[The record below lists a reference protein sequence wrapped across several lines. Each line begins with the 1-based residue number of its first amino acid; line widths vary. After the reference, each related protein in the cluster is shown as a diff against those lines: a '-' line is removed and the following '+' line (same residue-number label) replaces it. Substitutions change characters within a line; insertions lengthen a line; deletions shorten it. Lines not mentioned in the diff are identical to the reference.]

1 MTTSTILLILLS
13 VIISG
18 VVAFY
23 QYLFKVDNQN
33 KTNWLLAFLRFISV
47 FSLLLL
53 IINPVV
59 SRKIVET
66 NKIPLAIVADNSRS
80 ISELKATTDAVKLV
94 ETLNSNSALKEK
106 FEIQNYTFDE
116 TFIAG
121 KPLDFKG
128 NQSNIH
134 DVAVNL
140 KQLNKNAFYPVV
152 LITDGNQTIGNDY
165 VYGFHES
172 TTLFPVVLGDTTTTF
187 DLKIN
192 QLNANKY
199 SFLKNKFPV
208 EVFLQYNGNKSV
220 SAAFSIEKNGK
231 KIASQTVNFD
241 AKNKVQSVQI
251 LLEADRV
258 GLQKYKAVLS
268 SSVKEKN
275 SYNNTKNFA
284 VEVLD
289 QKKEIAIIS
298 DVSHPDLG
306 AIKRAIE
313 SNAQRKVTIVKPNSI
328 SDLKKFN
335 VLILY
340 QPNASFR
347 KVFEANKN
355 LKINT
360 FIVTGMATDYT
371 LLNQMQSDLVFKLT
385 NKKEDFTASFVSD
398 FNLFAQTDIQFS
410 QFPPLENPFGKITE
424 KGSVNTLLKAKV
436 NGIEVGNPILTFSE
450 KGTSRNAYLLGEN
463 SWKWRMESFVLNRSY
478 EKYDLF
484 IDKIIQYLSTN
495 SAKKSLLVE
504 HESFY
509 NSGETIEIFA
519 QYFNKSYELEENANL
534 SITLTNKNTKSTKN
548 YNFSKA
554 NNGYQAIFDGLTP
567 GNYTFQ
573 VKESTSNAS
582 YNGTFEVL
590 DFDVEKQFVNP
601 DVSKLQQLANQNN
614 GEIIYPNQIEKLV
627 QKLLQKDTYLPVEK
641 TIIKNSPLI
650 DSLWLLVIIVVS
662 LTIEWF
668 TRKYNGLV

>member
-18 VVAFY
+18 AVAFY
-23 QYLFKVDNQN
+23 QYLFKADNQN

-53 IINPVV
+53 LINPVI
-59 SRKIVET
+59 SRKSIET

-80 ISELKATTDAVKLV
+80 ISELKANDVEKEVFEKL
-94 ETLNSNSALKEK
+94 TSNSALKEK
-106 FEIQNYTFDE
+106 FEIQTYTFDE
-116 TFIAG
+116 EFFAG

-128 NQSNIH
+128 NQSNI
-134 DVAVNL
+134 DNVATNL
-140 KQLNKNAFYPVV
+140 KQLNKNTFYPVV
-152 LITDGNQTIGNDY
+152 LLTDGNQTIGNDY
-165 VYGFHES
+165 VYSFQE
-172 TTLFPVVLGDTTTTF
+172 TANVFPVVLGDTTTTF

-199 SFLKNKFPV
+199 AFLKNKFPV
-208 EVFLQYNGNKSV
+208 EVFLQYNGSKAI
-220 SAAFSIEKNGK
+220 SANFSIEKNGK
-231 KIASQTVNFD
+231 KISSQAINFD
-241 AKNKVQSVQI
+241 KKNKVQSVQI

-258 GLQKYKAVLS
+258 GLQKYKAVIS
-268 SSVKEKN
+268 SATKEKN
-275 SYNNTKNFA
+275 SYNNVKNFA
-284 VEVLD
+284 VEVID
-289 QKKEIAIIS
+289 QRKEIAIIS
-298 DVSHPDLG
+298 DMSHPDLG

-313 SNAQRKVTIVKPNSI
+313 SNEQRKVTLLKTNTI
-328 SDLKKFN
+328 SDLKKYN
-335 VLILY
+335 LLILY
-340 QPNASFR
+340 QPTASFR

-355 LKINT
+355 LRINT
-360 FIVTGMATDYT
+360 FIITGMSTDFN
-371 LLNQMQSDLVFKLT
+371 LLNQMQSDLEFKLT
-385 NKKEDFTASFVSD
+385 NKKEDFTSSLVTG
-398 FNLFAQTDIQFS
+398 FNLFSQNDIQFE

-424 KGSVNTLLKAKV
+424 KGSLNTLLTAKV

-450 KGTSRNAYLLGEN
+450 KGNSRSAYLLGEN
-463 SWKWRMESFVLNRSY
+463 SWKWRMESHVINQSY
-478 EKYDLF
+478 EKYDQF

-534 SITLTNKNTKSTKN
+534 SINLTNKNTKSTKN

-554 NNGYQAIFDGLTP
+554 NNGYQAIFEGLEP
-567 GNYTFQ
+567 GNYAFQ
-573 VKESTSNAS
+573 VKESSSNAS

-601 DVSKLQQLANQNN
+601 DVSKLQQLANQNK
-614 GEIIYPNQIEKLV
+614 GEVIYPNQIDKLI
-627 QKLLQKDTYLPVEK
+627 QKLLEKDTYLPVEK
-641 TIIKNSPLI
+641 SLIKNSPLI
-650 DSLWLLVIIVVS
+650 DWIILLIILAVS
-662 LTIEWF
+662 LATEWF
-668 TRKYNGLV
+668 VRKFNGLL

>member
-1 MTTSTILLILLS
+1 MTTNTILLILLS

-23 QYLFKVDNQN
+23 QYLFKVNNQN

-53 IINPVV
+53 LINPVV
-59 SRKIVET
+59 SRKVIET

-80 ISELKATTDAVKLV
+80 ISELKANAVALKLF
-94 ETLNSNSALKEK
+94 EKLNSNSALKEK
-106 FEIQNYTFDE
+106 FEIQSYTFDD

-121 KPLDFKG
+121 KSLDFKG
-128 NQSNIH
+128 NQSNID
-134 DVAVNL
+134 DVANNL
-140 KQLNKNAFYPVV
+140 KQLNKNTFYPVV
-152 LITDGNQTIGNDY
+152 LLTDGNQTIGNDY
-165 VYGFHES
+165 VYSFQES
-172 TTLFPVVLGDTTTTF
+172 TTVFPVVLGDTTATF

-199 SFLKNKFPV
+199 AFLKNKFPI

-220 SAAFSIEKNGK
+220 STTFSIEKNGK
-231 KIASQTVNFD
+231 KVISQAVNFD
-241 AKNKVQSVQI
+241 KKNKVQSVQI

-258 GLQKYKAVLS
+258 GLQKYKAILS
-268 SSVKEKN
+268 SSFKEKN
-275 SYNNTKNFA
+275 TYNNSKNFA

-298 DVSHPDLG
+298 DISHPDLG
-306 AIKRAIE
+306 AFKRAIE
-313 SNAQRKVTIVKPNSI
+313 SNSQRKVTIVKTNSI
-328 SDLKKFN
+328 SDLQKYN

-340 QPNASFR
+340 QPTASFR
-347 KVFEANKN
+347 KIFEVNKS

-360 FIVTGMATDYT
+360 FIVTGMATDFNF
-371 LLNQMQSDLVFKLT
+371 LNQMQSDLQFKLT
-385 NKKEDFTASFVSD
+385 NKKEDFTPSFVSD
-398 FNLFAQTDIQFS
+398 FNLFAQNDIQFS
-410 QFPPLENPFGKITE
+410 QLPPLENPFGKITE
-424 KGSVNTLLKAKV
+424 KGSLNTLLTAKV

-450 KGTSRNAYLLGEN
+450 KGNNRNAYLLGEN
-463 SWKWRMESFVLNRSY
+463 SWKWRMESFVLNQSY

-484 IDKIIQYLSTN
+484 IDKIIQYLATN

-519 QYFNKSYELEENANL
+519 QYFNKSYELEENATL
-534 SITLTNKNTKSTKN
+534 SIYLTNKASKTTKN

-554 NNGYQAIFDGLTP
+554 NNGYQANFDGLTP

-573 VKESTSNAS
+573 VKETTSNAS

-601 DVSKLQQLANQNN
+601 DVSKLQQLANQTN
-614 GEIIYPNQIEKLV
+614 GEIIFPNQIEKLI
-627 QKLLQKDTYLPVEK
+627 QKLLQENTYLPVEK

-650 DSLWLLVIIVVS
+650 DSLWLLIIIVVS
-662 LTIEWF
+662 LIIEWF
-668 TRKYNGLV
+668 IRKYNGLL

>member
-53 IINPVV
+53 IINPVI

-80 ISELKATTDAVKLV
+80 ISELKATTDALKLV

-106 FEIQNYTFDE
+106 FEIQSYTFDD

-134 DVAVNL
+134 EVAVNL

-172 TTLFPVVLGDTTTTF
+172 TTVFPVVLGDTTTTF

-231 KIASQTVNFD
+231 KITSQTVNFD
-241 AKNKVQSVQI
+241 VKNKVQSVQI

-275 SYNNTKNFA
+275 SYNNSKNFA

-313 SNAQRKVTIVKPNSI
+313 SNAQRKVTIVKPNEI
-328 SDLKKFN
+328 NDLKKYD

-340 QPNASFR
+340 QPTASF
-347 KVFEANKN
+347 KKLFEANKN
-355 LKINT
+355 VNINT
-360 FIVTGMATDYT
+360 FIVTGMATDFN
-371 LLNQMQSDLVFKLT
+371 LLNQMQSDLQFKLT
-385 NKKEDFTASFVSD
+385 NKKEDFSPSFLTD
-398 FNLFAQTDIQFS
+398 FNLFAQNDIQFS
-410 QFPPLENPFGKITE
+410 QLPPLENPFGKITE
-424 KGSVNTLLKAKV
+424 KGSLNTLLSAKV

-450 KGTSRNAYLLGEN
+450 KGNSRNAYLLGEN
-463 SWKWRMESFVLNRSY
+463 SWKWRMESFVLNQSY

-484 IDKIIQYLSTN
+484 IDKIIQYLATN

-554 NNGYQAIFDGLTP
+554 NNGYQAIFDRLTP

-573 VKESTSNAS
+573 VKETTSNAS

-614 GEIIYPNQIEKLV
+614 GEIIYPNQIDKLV

-650 DSLWLLVIIVVS
+650 DSLWLLLIIVVS

>member
-23 QYLFKVDNQN
+23 QYLFKVNNQN
-33 KTNWLLAFLRFISV
+33 KTNWFLAFLRFISV

-53 IINPVV
+53 LINPVV
-59 SRKIVET
+59 SRKIIET

-80 ISELKATTDAVKLV
+80 ISELKANAVALKLF
-94 ETLNSNSALKEK
+94 EKLNSNSALKEK
-106 FEIQNYTFDE
+106 FEIQSYTFDD

-121 KPLDFKG
+121 KSLDFKG
-128 NQSNIH
+128 NQSNID
-134 DVAVNL
+134 DVANNL
-140 KQLNKNAFYPVV
+140 KQLNKNTFYPVV
-152 LITDGNQTIGNDY
+152 LLADGNQTIGNDY
-165 VYGFHES
+165 VYSFQES
-172 TTLFPVVLGDTTTTF
+172 TTVFPIVLGDTTATF

-199 SFLKNKFPV
+199 AFLKNKFPV

-220 SAAFSIEKNGK
+220 STTFSIEKNGK
-231 KIASQTVNFD
+231 KVITQAVNFD
-241 AKNKVQSVQI
+241 KKNKVQSVQI

-275 SYNNTKNFA
+275 TYNNSKNFA

-298 DVSHPDLG
+298 DISHPDLG
-306 AIKRAIE
+306 AFKRAIE
-313 SNAQRKVTIVKPNSI
+313 SNAQRKVTIVKTNSI
-328 SDLKKFN
+328 SDLQKYN

-340 QPNASFR
+340 QPTASFR
-347 KVFEANKN
+347 KIFEVNKN

-360 FIVTGMATDYT
+360 FIVTGMATDFNF
-371 LLNQMQSDLVFKLT
+371 LNQMQSDLQFKLT
-385 NKKEDFTASFVSD
+385 NKKEDFSPYFLTD
-398 FNLFAQTDIQFS
+398 FNLFAQNDIQFS
-410 QFPPLENPFGKITE
+410 QLPPLENPFGKITE
-424 KGSVNTLLKAKV
+424 KGSLNTLLTAKV

-450 KGTSRNAYLLGEN
+450 KGNSRNAYLLGEN
-463 SWKWRMESFVLNRSY
+463 SWKWRMESFVLNQSY
-478 EKYDLF
+478 EKYNLF
-484 IDKIIQYLSTN
+484 IDKIIQYLATN

-519 QYFNKSYELEENANL
+519 QYFNKSYELEENATL
-534 SITLTNKNTKSTKN
+534 SIYLTNKASKTTKN

-573 VKESTSNAS
+573 VKETTSNAS

-614 GEIIYPNQIEKLV
+614 GEIIFPNQIEKLI
-627 QKLLQKDTYLPVEK
+627 QKLLQENTYLPVEK

-650 DSLWLLVIIVVS
+650 DSLWLLIIIVVS
-662 LTIEWF
+662 LIIEWF
-668 TRKYNGLV
+668 IRKYNGLL

>member
-1 MTTSTILLILLS
+1 M
-13 VIISG
+13 
-18 VVAFY
+18 
-23 QYLFKVDNQN
+23 
-33 KTNWLLAFLRFISV
+33 
-47 FSLLLL
+47 
-53 IINPVV
+53 
-59 SRKIVET
+59 
-66 NKIPLAIVADNSRS
+66 
-80 ISELKATTDAVKLV
+80 
-94 ETLNSNSALKEK
+94 
-106 FEIQNYTFDE
+106 
-116 TFIAG
+116 
-121 KPLDFKG
+121 
-128 NQSNIH
+128 
-134 DVAVNL
+134 
-140 KQLNKNAFYPVV
+140 
-152 LITDGNQTIGNDY
+152 
-165 VYGFHES
+165 
-172 TTLFPVVLGDTTTTF
+172 
-187 DLKIN
+187 
-192 QLNANKY
+192 
-199 SFLKNKFPV
+199 
-208 EVFLQYNGNKSV
+208 
-220 SAAFSIEKNGK
+220 
-231 KIASQTVNFD
+231 
-241 AKNKVQSVQI
+241 
-251 LLEADRV
+251 
-258 GLQKYKAVLS
+258 
-268 SSVKEKN
+268 
-275 SYNNTKNFA
+275 
-284 VEVLD
+284 LD

-313 SNAQRKVTIVKPNSI
+313 SNAQRKVTIIKPNSI
-328 SDLKKFN
+328 IDLKKYN

-360 FIVTGMATDYT
+360 FIVTGMATDYN

-385 NKKEDFTASFVSD
+385 NKKEDFSASFLPN
-398 FNLFAQTDIQFS
+398 FNLFAQSDIQFS

-424 KGSVNTLLKAKV
+424 KGSVNTLLKAKI

-450 KGTSRNAYLLGEN
+450 KETSRNAYLLGEN
-463 SWKWRMESFVLNRSY
+463 SWKWRMESFVLNQSY

-567 GNYTFQ
+567 GNYMFQ
-573 VKESTSNAS
+573 VKETTSNAS

-614 GEIIYPNQIEKLV
+614 GEIIYPNQIEKLL

-650 DSLWLLVIIVVS
+650 DSLWLLIIIVVS

-668 TRKYNGLV
+668 TRKYNGLI

>member
-1 MTTSTILLILLS
+1 MTTSTILSILLS

-80 ISELKATTDAVKLV
+80 ITELKATTDAVKLV

-231 KIASQTVNFD
+231 KITSQTVNFD

-463 SWKWRMESFVLNRSY
+463 SWKWRMESFVLNQSY

-567 GNYTFQ
+567 GNYMFQ
-573 VKESTSNAS
+573 VKETTSNAS

-614 GEIIYPNQIEKLV
+614 GEIIYPNQIDKLL
-627 QKLLQKDTYLPVEK
+627 QKLLQKNTYLPVEK

>member
-23 QYLFKVDNQN
+23 QYLFKADNQN

-53 IINPVV
+53 LINPVV
-59 SRKIVET
+59 SRKIIET
-66 NKIPLAIVADNSRS
+66 NKILLAIVTDNSRS
-80 ISELKATTDAVKLV
+80 ISELKANAVALKLF
-94 ETLNSNSALKEK
+94 EKLNSNAALKEK
-106 FEIQNYTFDE
+106 FEIQSYTFDD
-116 TFIAG
+116 TFMAG
-121 KPLDFKG
+121 KSLDFKG
-128 NQSNIH
+128 NQSNID
-134 DVAVNL
+134 DVANNL
-140 KQLNKNAFYPVV
+140 KQLNKNTFYPVV
-152 LITDGNQTIGNDY
+152 LLTDGNQTIGNDY
-165 VYGFHES
+165 VFSFHES
-172 TTLFPVVLGDTTTTF
+172 TTVFPVVLGDTTTTF

-199 SFLKNKFPV
+199 AFLKNKFPV

-220 SAAFSIEKNGK
+220 STTFSIEKKGK
-231 KIASQTVNFD
+231 KISTQTINFD

-258 GLQKYKAVLS
+258 GLQKYKAILS

-275 SYNNTKNFA
+275 TYNNSKNFA

-289 QKKEIAIIS
+289 QKKEIAIVS
-298 DVSHPDLG
+298 DISHPDLG
-306 AIKRAIE
+306 AFKRAIE
-313 SNAQRKVTIVKPNSI
+313 SNTQRKVKIVKTNSI
-328 SDLKKFN
+328 NDLQKYN

-340 QPNASFR
+340 QPTASFR
-347 KVFEANKN
+347 KVFEVNKN
-355 LKINT
+355 LKINS
-360 FIVTGMATDYT
+360 FIVTGMATDFNF
-371 LLNQMQSDLVFKLT
+371 LNQMQSDLQFKLT
-385 NKKEDFTASFVSD
+385 NKKEDFTPSFLSD
-398 FNLFAQTDIQFS
+398 FNLFAQNDIQFS

-424 KGSVNTLLKAKV
+424 KRSVNTLLKAKV

-450 KGTSRNAYLLGEN
+450 KGSNRNAYLLGEN
-463 SWKWRMESFVLNRSY
+463 SWKWRMESFVLNQSY

-519 QYFNKSYELEENANL
+519 QYFNKSYELEENANV

-573 VKESTSNAS
+573 VKETTSNAS

-614 GEIIYPNQIEKLV
+614 GQIIYPNQIEKLL

-650 DSLWLLVIIVVS
+650 DSLWLLIIIVVS

-668 TRKYNGLV
+668 TRKHNGLL

>member
-23 QYLFKVDNQN
+23 QYFFKVDNQN

-53 IINPVV
+53 LINPVV
-59 SRKIVET
+59 SRKIIET

-80 ISELKATTDAVKLV
+80 ISELKANAVALKLF
-94 ETLNSNSALKEK
+94 EKLNSNSALKEK
-106 FEIQNYTFDE
+106 FEIQNYTFDD

-121 KPLDFKG
+121 KSLDFNG
-128 NQSNIH
+128 NQSNID
-134 DVAVNL
+134 DVASNL
-140 KQLNKNAFYPVV
+140 KQLNKNTFYPVV
-152 LITDGNQTIGNDY
+152 LLTDGNQTIGNDY
-165 VYGFHES
+165 VFSFQES
-172 TTLFPVVLGDTTTTF
+172 TTVFPVVLGDTTATF

-199 SFLKNKFPV
+199 AFLKNKFPV

-220 SAAFSIEKNGK
+220 STNFSIEKNGK
-231 KIASQTVNFD
+231 KVISQAVNFD
-241 AKNKVQSVQI
+241 KKNKVQSVQI

-275 SYNNTKNFA
+275 TYNNSKNFA

-298 DVSHPDLG
+298 DISHPDLG
-306 AIKRAIE
+306 AFKRAIE
-313 SNAQRKVTIVKPNSI
+313 SNAQRKVTIIKTNSI
-328 SDLKKFN
+328 SDLQKYN

-340 QPNASFR
+340 QPTASFR
-347 KVFEANKN
+347 KIFEVNKN

-360 FIVTGMATDYT
+360 FIVTGMATDFNF
-371 LLNQMQSDLVFKLT
+371 LNQMQSDLQFKLT
-385 NKKEDFTASFVSD
+385 NKKEDFSPYFLTD
-398 FNLFAQTDIQFS
+398 FNLFAQNDIQFS
-410 QFPPLENPFGKITE
+410 QLPPLENPFGKITE
-424 KGSVNTLLKAKV
+424 KGSLNTLLTAKV

-450 KGTSRNAYLLGEN
+450 KENSRNAYLLGEN
-463 SWKWRMESFVLNRSY
+463 SWKWRMESFVLNQSY
-478 EKYDLF
+478 EKYNLF
-484 IDKIIQYLSTN
+484 IDKIIQYLATN
-495 SAKKSLLVE
+495 SAKKSLLVQ

-519 QYFNKSYELEENANL
+519 QYFNKSYELEENATL
-534 SITLTNKNTKSTKN
+534 SIYLTNKATKTTKN

-573 VKESTSNAS
+573 VKETTSNAS

-614 GEIIYPNQIEKLV
+614 GEIIFPNQIEKLI
-627 QKLLQKDTYLPVEK
+627 QKLLQENTYLPVEK

-650 DSLWLLVIIVVS
+650 DFLFLLIIIVVS
-662 LTIEWF
+662 LSTEWF
-668 TRKYNGLV
+668 IRKYNGLL

>member
-53 IINPVV
+53 IINPVI

-80 ISELKATTDAVKLV
+80 ISELKATTDALKLV

-106 FEIQNYTFDE
+106 FEIQSYTFDD

-134 DVAVNL
+134 EVAVNL

-172 TTLFPVVLGDTTTTF
+172 TTVFPVVLGDTTTTF

-199 SFLKNKFPV
+199 AFLKNKFPV
-208 EVFLQYNGNKSV
+208 EVFLQYNGSKSL
-220 SAAFSIEKNGK
+220 STTFSIEKNGK
-231 KIASQTVNFD
+231 KVTSQTVNFD

-313 SNAQRKVTIVKPNSI
+313 SNAQRKVTIIKPNSI

-360 FIVTGMATDYT
+360 FIVTGMATDYA

-398 FNLFAQTDIQFS
+398 FNLFAQSDIQFS

-450 KGTSRNAYLLGEN
+450 KGSNRNAYLLGEN
-463 SWKWRMESFVLNRSY
+463 SWKWRMESFILNQSY

-484 IDKIIQYLSTN
+484 MDKIIQYLSTN

-534 SITLTNKNTKSTKN
+534 SITLTNKNTRSTKN

-567 GNYTFQ
+567 DNYTFQ
-573 VKESTSNAS
+573 VKETTSNAS

-614 GEIIYPNQIEKLV
+614 GEIIYPNQIDNLV

-650 DSLWLLVIIVVS
+650 DSFWLLVIIVVS
-662 LTIEWF
+662 LAIEWF

>member
-18 VVAFY
+18 FVAFY
-23 QYLFKVDNQN
+23 QYLFKADNQN

-53 IINPVV
+53 LINPVV
-59 SRKIVET
+59 SRKVIET

-80 ISELKATTDAVKLV
+80 ISELKANAVALKLF
-94 ETLNSNSALKEK
+94 EKLNSNSALKEK
-106 FEIQNYTFDE
+106 FEIQSYTFDD

-121 KPLDFKG
+121 KSLDFKG
-128 NQSNIH
+128 NQSNID
-134 DVAVNL
+134 DVANNL
-140 KQLNKNAFYPVV
+140 KQLNKNTFYPVV
-152 LITDGNQTIGNDY
+152 LLTDGNQTIGNDY
-165 VYGFHES
+165 AYSFQES
-172 TTLFPVVLGDTTTTF
+172 TTVFPVVLGDTTATF

-199 SFLKNKFPV
+199 AFLKNKFPV

-220 SAAFSIEKNGK
+220 STTFSIEKNGK
-231 KIASQTVNFD
+231 RVISQAVNFD
-241 AKNKVQSVQI
+241 KKNKAQSVQI
-251 LLEADRV
+251 LLEAERV

-275 SYNNTKNFA
+275 TYNNSKNFA

-298 DVSHPDLG
+298 DISHPDLG
-306 AIKRAIE
+306 AFKRSIE
-313 SNAQRKVTIVKPNSI
+313 SNAQRKVTIIKTNSI
-328 SDLKKFN
+328 SDLQKYN

-340 QPNASFR
+340 QPTASFR
-347 KVFEANKN
+347 KIFEVNKN

-360 FIVTGMATDYT
+360 FIVTGMATDFNF
-371 LLNQMQSDLVFKLT
+371 LNQMQSDLQFKLT
-385 NKKEDFTASFVSD
+385 NKKEDFSPSFLTD
-398 FNLFAQTDIQFS
+398 FNLFAQNDIQFS
-410 QFPPLENPFGKITE
+410 QLPPLENPFGKITE
-424 KGSVNTLLKAKV
+424 KGSLNTLLTAKV
-436 NGIEVGNPILTFSE
+436 NGIEVGSPILTFSE
-450 KGTSRNAYLLGEN
+450 KGNSRNAYLLGEN
-463 SWKWRMESFVLNRSY
+463 SWKWRMESFVLNQSY

-484 IDKIIQYLSTN
+484 IDKVIQYLTTN

-519 QYFNKSYELEENANL
+519 QYFNKSYELEENATL
-534 SITLTNKNTKSTKN
+534 SIYLTNKATKTTKN

-573 VKESTSNAS
+573 VKETTSNAS

-601 DVSKLQQLANQNN
+601 DVSKLQQLANQNK
-614 GEIIYPNQIEKLV
+614 GEIIFPNQIEKLI
-627 QKLLQKDTYLPVEK
+627 QKLLQENTYLPVEK

-650 DSLWLLVIIVVS
+650 DFLWLLIIIVVS
-662 LTIEWF
+662 LSTEWF
-668 TRKYNGLV
+668 IRKYNGLL

>member
-33 KTNWLLAFLRFISV
+33 KINWLLAFLRFISV

-53 IINPVV
+53 IINPVI

-116 TFIAG
+116 SFIAG

-172 TTLFPVVLGDTTTTF
+172 TTVFPIVLGDTTTTF

-199 SFLKNKFPV
+199 AFLKNKFPV

-231 KIASQTVNFD
+231 KISNQTINFD

-258 GLQKYKAVLS
+258 GLQKYKAVIS

-275 SYNNTKNFA
+275 TYNNTKNFA

-289 QKKEIAIIS
+289 QKKEIALIS

-313 SNAQRKVTIVKPNSI
+313 SNVQRKVTIVKPNSI
-328 SDLKKFN
+328 NDLKKYN

-385 NKKEDFTASFVSD
+385 NKKENFTASFVPD
-398 FNLFAQTDIQFS
+398 FNLFAQSDIQFS

-424 KGSVNTLLKAKV
+424 KGSVNTLLNAKV

-450 KGTSRNAYLLGEN
+450 KGTNRNAYLLGEN
-463 SWKWRMESFVLNRSY
+463 SWKWRMESFVLNQSY

-534 SITLTNKNTKSTKN
+534 SITLTNKSTKSTKN

-573 VKESTSNAS
+573 VKETTSNAS

-614 GEIIYPNQIEKLV
+614 GEIIYPNQIDKLL
-627 QKLLQKDTYLPVEK
+627 QKLLQKETYLPVEK
-641 TIIKNSPLI
+641 TIIKNAPLI
-650 DSLWLLVIIVVS
+650 DSLWLLIIIVVS

>member
-23 QYLFKVDNQN
+23 QYFFKVDNQN
-33 KTNWLLAFLRFISV
+33 KTNWLLTFLRFISV

-53 IINPVV
+53 LINPVV
-59 SRKIVET
+59 SRKIIET
-66 NKIPLAIVADNSRS
+66 NKIPLSIVADNSRS
-80 ISELKATTDAVKLV
+80 ISELKANAVALKLF
-94 ETLNSNSALKEK
+94 EKLNSNSALKEK
-106 FEIQNYTFDE
+106 FEIQSYTFDD

-121 KPLDFKG
+121 KSLDFKG
-128 NQSNIH
+128 NQSNID
-134 DVAVNL
+134 DVASNL
-140 KQLNKNAFYPVV
+140 KQLNKNTFYPVV
-152 LITDGNQTIGNDY
+152 LLTDGNQTIGNDY
-165 VYGFHES
+165 VFSFQES
-172 TTLFPVVLGDTTTTF
+172 TTVFPVVLGDTTATF

-199 SFLKNKFPV
+199 AFLKNKFPV

-220 SAAFSIEKNGK
+220 STTFSIEKNGK
-231 KIASQTVNFD
+231 KVISQAVNFD
-241 AKNKVQSVQI
+241 KKNKVQTVQI

-275 SYNNTKNFA
+275 TYNNNKNFA

-298 DVSHPDLG
+298 DISHPDLG
-306 AIKRAIE
+306 AFKRAIE
-313 SNAQRKVTIVKPNSI
+313 SNAQRKVTIIKTNSI
-328 SDLKKFN
+328 SDLQKYN

-340 QPNASFR
+340 QPTASFR
-347 KVFEANKN
+347 KIFEVNKN

-360 FIVTGMATDYT
+360 FIVTGMATDFNF
-371 LLNQMQSDLVFKLT
+371 LNQMQSDLQFKLT
-385 NKKEDFTASFVSD
+385 NKKEDFSPSFVTD
-398 FNLFAQTDIQFS
+398 FNLFVQNDIQFS
-410 QFPPLENPFGKITE
+410 QLPPLENPFGKITE
-424 KGSVNTLLKAKV
+424 KGSLNTLLTAKV

-450 KGTSRNAYLLGEN
+450 KGNSRNAYLLGEN
-463 SWKWRMESFVLNRSY
+463 SWKWRMESFVLNQSY

-484 IDKIIQYLSTN
+484 VDKIIQYLAIN
-495 SAKKSLLVE
+495 SAKKSLLVQ

-519 QYFNKSYELEENANL
+519 QYFNKSYELDENANL
-534 SITLTNKNTKSTKN
+534 SITLTNKKTKSTKN

-573 VKESTSNAS
+573 VKETTSNAS

-614 GEIIYPNQIEKLV
+614 GEIIFPNQIEKLI
-627 QKLLQKDTYLPVEK
+627 QKLLQENTYLPVEK

-650 DSLWLLVIIVVS
+650 DSLWLLIILAIS
-662 LTIEWF
+662 LTSEWF
-668 TRKYNGLV
+668 IRKYNGLL

>member
-13 VIISG
+13 VIVSG

-23 QYLFKVDNQN
+23 QYLFKADNQN

-53 IINPVV
+53 LINPVV
-59 SRKIVET
+59 SRKIIET

-94 ETLNSNSALKEK
+94 EKLNSNSALKEK
-106 FEIQNYTFDE
+106 FEIQSYTFDD
-116 TFIAG
+116 TFVAG
-121 KPLDFKG
+121 KSLDFKG

-140 KQLNKNAFYPVV
+140 KQLNKNTFFPVV
-152 LITDGNQTIGNDY
+152 LLTDGNQTIGNDY
-165 VYGFHES
+165 VFSFQES
-172 TTLFPVVLGDTTTTF
+172 TTVFPVVLGDTTTTF

-199 SFLKNKFPV
+199 AFLKNKFPV

-220 SAAFSIEKNGK
+220 STTFSIEKNGK
-231 KIASQTVNFD
+231 KISNQTINFD

-268 SSVKEKN
+268 SPFKEKN
-275 SYNNTKNFA
+275 TYNNSKNFA

-298 DVSHPDLG
+298 DISHPDLG
-306 AIKRAIE
+306 AFKRAIE
-313 SNAQRKVTIVKPNSI
+313 SNVKRKVTIIKTNSI
-328 SDLKKFN
+328 NDLQKYN
-335 VLILY
+335 ILILY
-340 QPNASFR
+340 QPTASFR
-347 KVFEANKN
+347 KIFEVNKS

-360 FIVTGMATDYT
+360 FIVTGMATDFNF
-371 LLNQMQSDLVFKLT
+371 LNQMQSDLVFKLT
-385 NKKEDFTASFVSD
+385 NKKEDFTPSFLTD
-398 FNLFAQTDIQFS
+398 FNLFAQNDIQFS
-410 QFPPLENPFGKITE
+410 QLPPLENPFGKITE
-424 KGSVNTLLKAKV
+424 KASFNTLLTAKV

-450 KGTSRNAYLLGEN
+450 KGNSRNAYLLGEN
-463 SWKWRMESFVLNRSY
+463 SWKWRMESFVLNQSY

-484 IDKIIQYLSTN
+484 IDKIIQYLAIN
-495 SAKKSLLVE
+495 SAKKSLLVQ

-519 QYFNKSYELEENANL
+519 QYFNKSYELEENASL
-534 SITLTNKNTKSTKN
+534 SIYLTNKATKTTKN

-567 GNYTFQ
+567 GSYTFQ
-573 VKESTSNAS
+573 VKETTSNAS

-614 GEIIYPNQIEKLV
+614 GEIIFPNQIEKLIL
-627 QKLLQKDTYLPVEK
+627 KLLQKNTYLPVEK

-650 DSLWLLVIIVVS
+650 DSLWLLIILAIS
-662 LTIEWF
+662 LTTEWF
-668 TRKYNGLV
+668 TRKYNGLL

>member
-80 ISELKATTDAVKLV
+80 ITELKATTDALKLV

-220 SAAFSIEKNGK
+220 STTFSIEKNGK
-231 KIASQTVNFD
+231 KVTSQTVNFD

-463 SWKWRMESFVLNRSY
+463 SWKWRMESFVLNQSY

-567 GNYTFQ
+567 GNYAFQ
-573 VKESTSNAS
+573 VKETTSNAS

>member
-1 MTTSTILLILLS
+1 MTSSTILLILLS

-33 KTNWLLAFLRFISV
+33 KINWLLAFLRFISV

-53 IINPVV
+53 IINPVI

-80 ISELKATTDAVKLV
+80 ISELKATNDAVRLV

-106 FEIQNYTFDE
+106 FEIQSYTFDD
-116 TFIAG
+116 TFVAG
-121 KPLDFKG
+121 KSLDFKG

-152 LITDGNQTIGNDY
+152 LVTDGNQTIGNDY
-165 VYGFHES
+165 VFSFHES
-172 TTLFPVVLGDTTTTF
+172 TTVFPVVLGDTTTTF

-199 SFLKNKFPV
+199 AFLKNKFPV

-231 KIASQTVNFD
+231 KISTQTINFD

-258 GLQKYKAVLS
+258 GLQKYKAVIS
-268 SSVKEKN
+268 SSDKEKN
-275 SYNNTKNFA
+275 TYNNSKNFA

-313 SNAQRKVTIVKPNSI
+313 SNAQRKVTIIKPNSI
-328 SDLKKFN
+328 SYLKKYN

-360 FIVTGMATDYT
+360 FIVTGMATDYN

-385 NKKEDFTASFVSD
+385 NKKEDFTASFLPN
-398 FNLFAQTDIQFS
+398 FNLFAQSDIQFS

-424 KGSVNTLLKAKV
+424 KGSVNTLLKAKI

-463 SWKWRMESFVLNRSY
+463 SWKWRMESFVLNQSY

-567 GNYTFQ
+567 GNYMFQ
-573 VKESTSNAS
+573 VKETTSNAS

-614 GEIIYPNQIEKLV
+614 GEIIYPNQIEKLL

-650 DSLWLLVIIVVS
+650 DSLWLLIIIVVS

-668 TRKYNGLV
+668 TRKYNGLI

>member
-23 QYLFKVDNQN
+23 QYLFKADNQN

-53 IINPVV
+53 LINPVV
-59 SRKIVET
+59 SRKVIET

-80 ISELKATTDAVKLV
+80 ISELKANAVALKLF
-94 ETLNSNSALKEK
+94 EKLNSNSALKEK
-106 FEIQNYTFDE
+106 FEIQSYTFDD

-121 KPLDFKG
+121 KSLDFKG
-128 NQSNIH
+128 NQSNID
-134 DVAVNL
+134 DVANNL
-140 KQLNKNAFYPVV
+140 KQLNKNTFYPVV
-152 LITDGNQTIGNDY
+152 LLTDGNQTIGNDY
-165 VYGFHES
+165 AYSFQES
-172 TTLFPVVLGDTTTTF
+172 TTVFPVVLGDTTATF

-199 SFLKNKFPV
+199 AFLKNKFPV

-220 SAAFSIEKNGK
+220 STTFSIEKNGK
-231 KIASQTVNFD
+231 RVISQAVNFD
-241 AKNKVQSVQI
+241 KKNKAQSVQI
-251 LLEADRV
+251 LLEAERV

-275 SYNNTKNFA
+275 NYNNSKNFA

-298 DVSHPDLG
+298 DISHPDLG
-306 AIKRAIE
+306 AFKRAIE
-313 SNAQRKVTIVKPNSI
+313 SNAQRKVTIIKTNSI
-328 SDLKKFN
+328 SDLQKYN

-340 QPNASFR
+340 QPTASFR
-347 KVFEANKN
+347 KIFEVNKN

-360 FIVTGMATDYT
+360 FIVTGMATDFNF
-371 LLNQMQSDLVFKLT
+371 LNQMQSDLQFKLT
-385 NKKEDFTASFVSD
+385 NKKEDFSPSFLTD
-398 FNLFAQTDIQFS
+398 FNLFAQNDIQFS
-410 QFPPLENPFGKITE
+410 QLPPLENPFGKITE
-424 KGSVNTLLKAKV
+424 KGSLNTLLTAKV

-450 KGTSRNAYLLGEN
+450 KGNSRNAYLLGEN
-463 SWKWRMESFVLNRSY
+463 SWKWRMESFVLNQSF

-484 IDKIIQYLSTN
+484 IDKIIQYLATN

-567 GNYTFQ
+567 GNYSFQ
-573 VKESTSNAS
+573 VKETTSNAS

-614 GEIIYPNQIEKLV
+614 GEIIFPNQIEKLI
-627 QKLLQKDTYLPVEK
+627 QKLLQENTYLPVEK

-650 DSLWLLVIIVVS
+650 DFLFLLIIIVVS
-662 LTIEWF
+662 LSTEWF
-668 TRKYNGLV
+668 IRKYNGLL

>member
-1 MTTSTILLILLS
+1 
-13 VIISG
+13 
-18 VVAFY
+18 
-23 QYLFKVDNQN
+23 
-33 KTNWLLAFLRFISV
+33 
-47 FSLLLL
+47 
-53 IINPVV
+53 
-59 SRKIVET
+59 
-66 NKIPLAIVADNSRS
+66 
-80 ISELKATTDAVKLV
+80 
-94 ETLNSNSALKEK
+94 
-106 FEIQNYTFDE
+106 
-116 TFIAG
+116 
-121 KPLDFKG
+121 
-128 NQSNIH
+128 
-134 DVAVNL
+134 
-140 KQLNKNAFYPVV
+140 
-152 LITDGNQTIGNDY
+152 
-165 VYGFHES
+165 
-172 TTLFPVVLGDTTTTF
+172 
-187 DLKIN
+187 
-192 QLNANKY
+192 
-199 SFLKNKFPV
+199 
-208 EVFLQYNGNKSV
+208 
-220 SAAFSIEKNGK
+220 
-231 KIASQTVNFD
+231 
-241 AKNKVQSVQI
+241 VQSLQI

-275 SYNNTKNFA
+275 NYNNTKNFA

-289 QKKEIAIIS
+289 QKKEIAIVS
-298 DVSHPDLG
+298 DISHPDIG

-313 SNAQRKVTIVKPNSI
+313 SNAQRKVTIVKPNEI
-328 SDLKKFN
+328 SDLKKYN

-340 QPNASFR
+340 QPTASF
-347 KVFEANKN
+347 KKLFEANKN
-355 LKINT
+355 VNINT
-360 FIVTGMATDYT
+360 FIVTGMATDFN
-371 LLNQMQSDLVFKLT
+371 LLNQMQSDLAFKLT

-398 FNLFAQTDIQFS
+398 FNLFAQSDIQFS

-450 KGTSRNAYLLGEN
+450 KGSNRNAYLLGEN
-463 SWKWRMESFVLNRSY
+463 SWKWRMESFVLNQSY

-534 SITLTNKNTKSTKN
+534 SITLTNKAIKAIKN

-554 NNGYQAIFDGLTP
+554 NNGYQALFDGLEP
-567 GNYTFQ
+567 GNYAFQ
-573 VKESTSNAS
+573 VKENTSNAS

-614 GEIIYPNQIEKLV
+614 GTLIFPNQMDALI
-627 QKLLQKDTYLPVEK
+627 QKLLQKNTYLPVEK

-650 DSLWLLVIIVVS
+650 DFLWLLIIIVVS
-662 LTIEWF
+662 LSTEWF
-668 TRKYNGLV
+668 IRKYNGLL

>member
-1 MTTSTILLILLS
+1 MTSSTILLILLS

-53 IINPVV
+53 IINPVI

-80 ISELKATTDAVKLV
+80 ISELKATTDALKLV

-231 KIASQTVNFD
+231 KITSQTVNFD

-424 KGSVNTLLKAKV
+424 KGNVNTLLKAKV

-463 SWKWRMESFVLNRSY
+463 SWKWRMESFVLNQSY

-554 NNGYQAIFDGLTP
+554 NNGYQAIFDGLSP
-567 GNYTFQ
+567 GNFSFQ
-573 VKESTSNAS
+573 VKETTSNAS

-590 DFDVEKQFVNP
+590 NFDVEKQFVNP

-614 GEIIYPNQIEKLV
+614 GEIIYPNQIEKLI

-662 LTIEWF
+662 LAIEWF